1 MSENKTGKYFKYAI
15 GEIVLVMVGILLAL
29 QVNNWNENRKEHS
42 QQKILISQLLE
53 DAKSDSSFYNNRFKA
68 MQWVDSTINAAK
80 LLGEGKSVNSA
91 MFRTHGTGSVFS
103 FSYVHYASMVLDNNP
118 NAYDKVISPE
128 IKLRLRK
135 FYSSFLYMERSFMI
149 FNNILEKDVKQL
161 SKKYYKELR
170 ANKDMKSFDS
180 LLEVYRDD
188 DFQSIIDP
196 ISRQVEILNE
206 RLTEILA
213 ANNELIQT
221 LNDALK

>member
-1 MSENKTGKYFKYAI
+1 
-15 GEIVLVMVGILLAL
+15 
-29 QVNNWNENRKEHS
+29 
-42 QQKILISQLLE
+42 
-53 DAKSDSSFYNNRFKA
+53 
-68 MQWVDSTINAAK
+68 
-80 LLGEGKSVNSA
+80 
-91 MFRTHGTGSVFS
+91 
-103 FSYVHYASMVLDNNP
+103 MVLDNNP